1 MSAFLM
7 YAQQKRKPLQRENP
21 DMPNADISRLLG
33 EIWRGISMAEK
44 RPFLEREEAERRI
57 YKAKVEKWKNNMK
70 FERSMMSLSK
80 PESNMK
86 MPEQRQDDV
95 PLAQEEPHEQ
105 TYVRYGE
112 DQHGPISSPP
122 RHECNYDG
130 GGWTPLNYQASH
142 VQYTYPRPPE
152 PAGPPTEQL

>member
-1 MSAFLM
+1 M
-7 YAQQKRKPLQRENP
+7 YAQHKRKPLQRENP

-33 EIWRGISMAEK
+33 EIWRGTSMVEK
-44 RPFLEREEAERRI
+44 RPFLEREEVERRI

-86 MPEQRQDDV
+86 MPEQRQDVV

-105 TYVRYGE
+105 IYVRYGE
-112 DQHGPISSPP
+112 DQH
-122 RHECNYDG
+122 YDG

-142 VQYTYPRPPE
+142 VQYTYPRPSE
-152 PAGPPTEQL
+152 PAGPPTGQL

>member
-1 MSAFLM
+1 M

-70 FERSMMSLSK
+70 FERSMLSLSK
-80 PESNMK
+80 HESNMK

-95 PLAQEEPHEQ
+95 PLAQEVPHEQ

-152 PAGPPTEQL
+152 PTGPPTEQL